1 MKNEEIKALS
11 DQEVADKI
19 KEESASLTK
28 MKMNHTVS
36 PIENP
41 MTIRHSRKT
50 IARLKTEENQRKQKA
65 SK

>member
-1 MKNEEIKALS
+1 MKQEEIKS
-11 DQEVADKI
+11 INDQELADKI
-19 KEESASLTK
+19 NEESAALSK

-41 MTIRHSRKT
+41 MKIRESRKT
-50 IARLKTEENQRKQKA
+50 IARLKTEQNKRKQQA